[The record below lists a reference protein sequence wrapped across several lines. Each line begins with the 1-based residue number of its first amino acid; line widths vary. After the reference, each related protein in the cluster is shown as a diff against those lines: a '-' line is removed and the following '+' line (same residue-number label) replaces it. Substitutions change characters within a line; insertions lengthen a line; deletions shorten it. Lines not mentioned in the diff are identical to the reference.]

1 MTMLPAIV
9 RSAFGMA
16 LLAAGLL
23 RGETGGEVGRL
34 PSTSF
39 ASPIDSTLLVFPT
52 RLDGTYWARLTPAE
66 KRIYLQGFVA
76 GAAAEQ
82 AKAAGVPAESLRDRH
97 ALHFAFMPPVYAAQV
112 DDFYWWQNH
121 ATTPIVEAMQQINGT
136 R

>member
-1 MTMLPAIV
+1 MTMLPATA

-23 RGETGGEVGRL
+23 RGGTGGEVGRL
-34 PSTSF
+34 SSTSF
-39 ASPIDSTLLVFPT
+39 ASSIDSTLLVFPT

-66 KRIYLQGFVA
+66 KRVYLQGFVA

-97 ALHFAFMPPVYAAQV
+97 ALHFAFMPPVYAAQI

-121 ATTPIVEAMQQINGT
+121 ASTPIVEAMQQINGT

>member
-9 RSAFGMA
+9 RFAFGSA

-34 PSTSF
+34 STSF
-39 ASPIDSTLLVFPT
+39 APTIDSTLTFPT

-82 AKAAGVPAESLRDRH
+82 AEAAGVPAESLRDGH
-97 ALHFAFMPPVYAAQV
+97 ALHFAFMPPVYAAQM

-121 ATTPIVEAMQQINGT
+121 ATTPIVEAMRQINGT